1 MESKE
6 AECILADCAMDS
18 EDENDALVIAV
29 CDAEEAIEAAE
40 RDMKKKAI
48 EAFRRFTEDYCL
60 ESGRTDISNDSE
72 HYVKVFNELIDE

>member
-6 AECILADCAMDS
+6 AECILTDCAMDS

-48 EAFRRFTEDYCL
+48 EAFRQCCNHKTNECDNNCASCGAFEAF
-60 ESGRTDISNDSE
+60 
-72 HYVKVFNELIDE
+72 VKKINE

>member
-48 EAFRRFTEDYCL
+48 EAWRVMGEETRLDIT
-60 ESGRTDISNDSE
+60 TDTLIKAKE
-72 HYVKVFNELIDE
+72 IFMRELNK

>member
-1 MESKE
+1 MDIIKSESAKQ
-6 AECILADCAMDS
+6 ILARSYDGGHICY
-18 EDENDALVIAV
+18 ENAESAV
-29 CDAEEAIEAAE
+29 EVAEK
-40 RDMKKKAI
+40 DMKQKAI